1 MRSSQ
6 LSGLLWCCNSE
17 GLANSVLGAGREPRL
32 AASAVEDDAAFIP
45 ALDEA
50 GLRKVPPWEKFAYLR
65 REGGLVWRNVSAW
78 ERKAFS
84 SREVPQRLPR

>member
-50 GLRKVPPWEKFAYLR
+50 GLRKVSPWEKIAYLR
-65 REGGLVWRNVSAW
+65 REGWPRLAQGPGLGEKSLF
-78 ERKAFS
+78 E
-84 SREVPQRLPR
+84 